1 MSRFEFLID
10 ILTATA
16 GAFLIALALF
26 YAYEFVVYLWNLED
40 MLLSM
45 TMQSH

>member
-1 MSRFEFLID
+1 MSEFLIN

-26 YAYEFVVYLWNLED
+26 YAYEFVVYIWNLED
-40 MLLSM
+40 FLLSVAAH
-45 TMQSH
+45 SH

>member
-1 MSRFEFLID
+1 MSRPEFLFN

-40 MLLSM
+40 MLLSVA
-45 TMQSH
+45 MQSH

>member
-1 MSRFEFLID
+1 MSRSEFLIN

-26 YAYEFVVYLWNLED
+26 YAYEFVVYIWNLED
-40 MLLSM
+40 FLLSVAAH
-45 TMQSH
+45 SH